1 MSETGA
7 AARPTEP
14 SKPAAKN
21 DEWPAPPAR
30 SAQRLFVLK
39 EGDTFLVADTYGDI
53 TGEGDGLF
61 HNDTRLLS
69 TFRLL
74 MNGQQPSLLSSAV
87 SQDNAFFTAHMV
99 NHPLPPLGES
109 SMPQGVIHLERRRF
123 LWGDG
128 VYERVALANYSDT
141 AARVPLQLL
150 YAADFRDM
158 FEVRGQS
165 RSKRG
170 ALSEAQLDDRGVAL
184 RYQGLDSVWRTVV
197 VSFSEVPKR
206 LTGVGAEFEVL
217 LRGGGEWALYI
228 EVASART
235 QPSRQRFRD
244 AAAKTRRSLRTH
256 RRRGARLRVSNRLF
270 QAWIDKSEA
279 DLALLTTE
287 LPTGPYP
294 YAGIPWFS
302 TPFGRDAVITA
313 MQTLWLD
320 PALARG
326 VLSFLAA
333 HQAIETSTFR
343 DAEPGKIMHE
353 TRKGEMAAVNELPF
367 GKYYGGVDTTP
378 LFIMLAAAYAQRTAD
393 AAFIDGIWKALVAAT
408 SWIENNM
415 SRHAGFVGYA
425 RGEHTGLANQG
436 WKDSHD
442 SVFHEDGTSPTGPI
456 ALIEVQGYAYAAL
469 RGMAALARGR
479 GDEAASVRW
488 DDGASA
494 LAARVEQA
502 FWQDD
507 LQFYALA
514 LDGHGQAC
522 RVRASNAGHLLFSG
536 LPSAERGRLVAR
548 QILSGAFDSG
558 WGVRTLPSN
567 MPRFNPMSYH
577 NGSVWPHDV
586 ALCAA
591 GVARYGDRSGAVHLL
606 GNLFEAAAYF
616 GLRLPELFC
625 GFKRASGESPIAY
638 PVACLPQ
645 AWAAGSVFMLLQS
658 CLGIEIDAHGG
669 NVLVNRPQ
677 LPAGIESLGIAGLAV
692 GQDRFDLAFRRVNG
706 GVVAF
711 VEANDASMIARV
723 EMRL

>member
-1 MSETGA
+1 MIA
-7 AARPTEP
+7 ATEK
-14 SKPAAKN
+14 STVTQEDA
-21 DEWPAPPAR
+21 WPAPPAR
-30 SAQRLFVLK
+30 SGQRLFVLK
-39 EGDTFLVADTYGDI
+39 EGDTFLVADAFGDV

-74 MNGQQPSLLSSAV
+74 MDGLQPALLSSAV
-87 SQDNAFFTAHMV
+87 SQDNAFFTANMT
-99 NHPLPPLGES
+99 NRPLPPLGET
-109 SMPQGVIHLERRRF
+109 SMAEGVIHLERRRF
-123 LWGDG
+123 LWNAC
-128 VYERVALANYSDT
+128 VYERISLANYSDA
-141 AARVPLQLL
+141 AARVPIQLL

-165 RSKRG
+165 RPKRG
-170 ALSEAQLDDRGVAL
+170 DLADAQVDDRGVAL
-184 RYQGLDSVWRTVV
+184 RYQGLDAVWRSAV
-197 VSFSEVPKR
+197 VSFSEVPQR
-206 LTGVGAEFEVL
+206 LTEGHAEFEVFL
-217 LRGGGEWALYI
+217 AGRARWTLYV
-228 EVASART
+228 EVGTAQT
-235 QPSRQRFRD
+235 LPSRQSYRD
-244 AAAKTRRSLRTH
+244 AAAQARCILRLH

-294 YAGIPWFS
+294 YAGIPWFA

-313 MQTLWLD
+313 MQTLWID

-333 HQAIETSTFR
+333 HQALETSTFR

-367 GKYYGGVDTTP
+367 GQYYGGVDTTP
-378 LFIMLAAAYAQRTAD
+378 LFVMLAAAYAQRTAD
-393 AAFIDGIWKALVAAT
+393 SAFINGIWSALVAAMT
-408 SWIENNM
+408 WIEGNVA
-415 SRHAGFVGYA
+415 RHGGFLSYA
-425 RGEHTGLANQG
+425 RGEATGLANQG

-442 SVFHEDGTSPTGPI
+442 SVFHEDGSSPVGPI
-456 ALIEVQGYAYAAL
+456 ALVEVQGYTYAAL
-469 RGMAALARGR
+469 RGMASLATGR
-479 GDEAASVRW
+479 GD
-488 DDGASA
+488 DLASA
-494 LAARVEQA
+494 RWSESASSLAARVEQA

-507 LQFYALA
+507 LQFYAIA
-514 LDGHGQAC
+514 LDGKGSPC

-536 LPSAERGRLVAR
+536 LPSPERGRIVAR
-548 QILSGAFDSG
+548 HLLSGAFDSG

-567 MPRFNPMSYH
+567 MARFNPMSYH

-591 GVARYGDRSGAVHLL
+591 GVARYGDRDGAVHLL
-606 GNLFEAAAYF
+606 NNLFEAAAFF

-625 GFKRASGESPIAY
+625 GFKRSPGESPTAY

-645 AWAAGSVFMLLQS
+645 AWAAGSVFMLLQA
-658 CLGIEIDAHGG
+658 CLGVEIDAQADDMLINRPRLPVGIDSLNIG
-669 NVLVNRPQ
+669 NV
-677 LPAGIESLGIAGLAV
+677 SV
-692 GQDRFDLAFRRVNG
+692 GASRFDLAFRRVEG

-711 VEANDASMIARV
+711 VEPEGGASPTRV
-723 EMRL
+723 EVRL